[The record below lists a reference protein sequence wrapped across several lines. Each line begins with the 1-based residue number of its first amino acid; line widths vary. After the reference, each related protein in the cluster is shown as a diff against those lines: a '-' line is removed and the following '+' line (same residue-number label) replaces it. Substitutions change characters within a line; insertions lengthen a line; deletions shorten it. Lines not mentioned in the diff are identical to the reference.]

1 MSLLFAAAAGIAMD
15 GVLRSVAKRGLKREE
30 AFLLSLLCTPS
41 HELWGGE
48 ELVGAGRS
56 GRTLGTGPPVC
67 GRAAAFLPFDVLRG
81 M

>member
-1 MSLLFAAAAGIAMD
+1 MA

-30 AFLLSLLCTPS
+30 AFLLSLLFTPS
-41 HELWGGE
+41 HQLRGGE
-48 ELVGAGRS
+48 ELVGASRS
-56 GRTLGTGPPVC
+56 GRMLGTGPPVR